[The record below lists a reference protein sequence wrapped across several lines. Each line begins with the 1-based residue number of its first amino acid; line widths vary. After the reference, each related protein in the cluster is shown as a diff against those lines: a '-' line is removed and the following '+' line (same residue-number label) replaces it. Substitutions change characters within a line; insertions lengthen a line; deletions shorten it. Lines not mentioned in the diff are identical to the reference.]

1 MATITVQGYNATKD
15 DDRRMVEAAV
25 DINVGLLWGY
35 DSDGKA
41 VLATNAT
48 GENVRAEGIMV
59 VGSAS
64 SWGSEIEF
72 NNTPKMAS
80 GKSFRPIRCA
90 TYQNEGSTPFETYS
104 NAQLGDPVYLGEDGL
119 ITLDEPAVGGDLIQI
134 VGRVKSKSAVE
145 IDLDLGFAAITQAE

>member
-35 DSDGKA
+35 NSDGEA

-48 GENVRAEGIMV
+48 GGNVRAEGIMV
-59 VGSAS
+59 VGSPS
-64 SWGSEIEF
+64 SWGAEIEF

-80 GKSFRPIRCA
+80 GSSFRPVRCA
-90 TYQNEGSTPFETYS
+90 TYQNEGSTPFATYS

-119 ITLDEPAVGGDLIQI
+119 ITLTEPADGGDLIQI
-134 VGRVKSKSAVE
+134 VGRVKSKSSVE
-145 IDLDLGFAAITQAE
+145 IDLDLGFAAITQA